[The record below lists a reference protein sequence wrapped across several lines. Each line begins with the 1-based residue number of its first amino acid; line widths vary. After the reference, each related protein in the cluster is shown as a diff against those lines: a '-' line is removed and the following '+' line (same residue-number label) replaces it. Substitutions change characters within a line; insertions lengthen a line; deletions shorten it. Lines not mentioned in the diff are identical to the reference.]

1 MTLADPEAAP
11 IAEDSPPQDIVAW
24 VLERYA
30 DRRVALTT
38 AFGLEGCALID
49 MVAKHGRDVRVIWLD
64 TNFLFPETYRLRDRL
79 AERYPHLRF
88 ENHGTTLTPREQ
100 EARHGPELWRRDP
113 DACCRIRKVE
123 PMRQVLAGVDIWMTA
138 LTRSQSTTRAGTR
151 VAEYDEQYGVLKVSP
166 LVAWDR
172 PRVWQ
177 YVRENGVPYNEL
189 HERGYPTLGCTHCTA
204 PVAGATIAT
213 YSRDGRWAGTGKT
226 ECGLHPVTREFVQ
239 LRREA

>member
-1 MTLADPEAAP
+1 
-11 IAEDSPPQDIVAW
+11 
-24 VLERYA
+24 
-30 DRRVALTT
+30 
-38 AFGLEGCALID
+38 
-49 MVAKHGRDVRVIWLD
+49 
-64 TNFLFPETYRLRDRL
+64 
-79 AERYPHLRF
+79 
-88 ENHGTTLTPREQ
+88 
-100 EARHGPELWRRDP
+100 
-113 DACCRIRKVE
+113 
-123 PMRQVLAGVDIWMTA
+123 MRQVLAGVDIWMTA

-172 PRVWQ
+172 LRVWQ